1 MEQKKNEEKAEKV
14 INLINSATKDQ
25 ISLDSEKNLDTAK
38 KEYDSLSGKQKK
50 LVKNYKKLTK
60 AYKSLTELK
69 NAQQII
75 DALDAVD
82 KNSLSADD
90 TSVQDIRNNYDK
102 LTDAEKKLVTNSNKL
117 TEYEKIIQDKQNE
130 KQAQENAKAQSEQKA
145 QTQTQNSPASED
157 ELLSLGGRDGFWNE
171 FGDDDGNQYEKHMRN
186 VIAPYVKK
194 LMVNYSFWPATTMI
208 TISEQDRNQR
218 TYFVLIHD
226 DLNTGYYAGFIVN
239 LNNDSVTFSQND
251 SNISM

>member
-1 MEQKKNEEKAEKV
+1 
-14 INLINSATKDQ
+14 
-25 ISLDSEKNLDTAK
+25 
-38 KEYDSLSGKQKK
+38 
-50 LVKNYKKLTK
+50 
-60 AYKSLTELK
+60 
-69 NAQQII
+69 
-75 DALDAVD
+75 
-82 KNSLSADD
+82 
-90 TSVQDIRNNYDK
+90 
-102 LTDAEKKLVTNSNKL
+102 
-117 TEYEKIIQDKQNE
+117 
-130 KQAQENAKAQSEQKA
+130 
-145 QTQTQNSPASED
+145 
-157 ELLSLGGRDGFWNE
+157 
-171 FGDDDGNQYEKHMRN
+171 MRN